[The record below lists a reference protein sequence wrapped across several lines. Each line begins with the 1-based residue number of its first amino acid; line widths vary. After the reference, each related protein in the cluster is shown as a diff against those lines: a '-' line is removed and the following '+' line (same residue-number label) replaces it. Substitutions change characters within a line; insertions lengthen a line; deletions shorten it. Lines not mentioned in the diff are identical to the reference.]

1 MGARERL
8 PVGHSDVR
16 FRNVERALRV
26 IILGSGER
34 RTAIGEKKT
43 LLKTLVTVHTSKTTW
58 YYPYYHPYLHPA
70 LREPA
75 HGDVTKRP
83 GGKFWRFCF

>member
-1 MGARERL
+1 VGARERL

-43 LLKTLVTVHTSKTTW
+43 LLENTSLRYILHTSKTTW
-58 YYPYYHPYLHPA
+58 YYPYCHPYLHPA
-70 LREPA
+70 LR
-75 HGDVTKRP
+75 
-83 GGKFWRFCF
+83 